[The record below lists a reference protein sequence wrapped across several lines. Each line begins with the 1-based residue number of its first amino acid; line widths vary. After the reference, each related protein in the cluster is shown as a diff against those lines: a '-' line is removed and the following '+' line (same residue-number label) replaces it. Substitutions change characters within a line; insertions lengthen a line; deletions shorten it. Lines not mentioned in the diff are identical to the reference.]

1 MGIPVKN
8 IMLFTALGAPSA
20 CLGGG
25 GSGIPDDHKG
35 DKTVGQILNGDGT
48 PANPGEALRAR
59 HVAGMLIDF
68 DADTTRQDDWDDFT
82 VRRNADGELTA
93 TVEGVEHAFTT
104 AQRNADDDGT
114 VYGYDFRDDSGA
126 NLDRFLYL
134 WSGGDNALADLGD
147 NNDDYFEV
155 FYVGF
160 SDDGGHLR
168 GFAVVGNPTA
178 DFSSMAGTATYDGG
192 FVQIDVYDAEG
203 FEGTSTSR
211 DRLRSEDVTLTA
223 DFSDSTIS
231 GRIHDFRFRG
241 AGDDDY
247 VALSGNDAILLK
259 MLATKFTNR
268 GFAGKFTV
276 SGLDTFESA
285 DIGYDG
291 SFFGPGAETVAGT
304 ISGTGQ
310 FGDTAS
316 DVGPANIIGWFAAA
330 KPEE

>member
-8 IMLFTALGAPSA
+8 IMLFTALGALSA

-25 GSGIPDDHKG
+25 GSGIPEDHKG

-104 AQRNADDDGT
+104 ADRDGPG
-114 VYGYDFRDDSGA
+114 GYDLEDG
-126 NLDRFLYL
+126 NLDRFLYVQTSEL
-134 WSGGDNALADLGD
+134 DDLGSG
-147 NNDDYFEV
+147 NDDYYEV
-155 FYVGF
+155 FYTGF
-160 SDDGGHLR
+160 ASEGRELR

-192 FVQIDVYDAEG
+192 FAQIDMYAAEG
-203 FEGTSTSR
+203 YEGTSTSR
-211 DRLRSEDVTLTA
+211 DRLRSENVMLTA

-247 VALSGNDAILLK
+247 VALSGDDAILLT